1 MAEKTEKEKTKVYD
15 FSAIMVESEFDKFQE
30 VDTSKNVGNIIH
42 KNTDDLGIDEIARQ
56 IYKEG
61 KVEMTD
67 FQAKVVLAILMN
79 SNLLAFVKEGI
90 KKLFTI

>member
-1 MAEKTEKEKTKVYD
+1 MAGKTEKEKTKVYD

>member
-1 MAEKTEKEKTKVYD
+1 MTEKTEKEKTKVYD

-79 SNLLAFVKEGI
+79 SNLLAFVKKGI

>member
-1 MAEKTEKEKTKVYD
+1 MKKEQETKKVYD
-15 FSAIMVESEFDKFQE
+15 FSAITVEVEFDKFQE

-61 KVEMTD
+61 KAEMTD
-67 FQAKVVLAILMN
+67 FQAKIVLAILMN

>member
-1 MAEKTEKEKTKVYD
+1 MTEKTEKEKTKVYD